1 MAFANALAFPA
12 LNYDDAAFRVFVDGV
27 TRGRSGVVGSTALQV
42 TQQSSAGP
50 TVQIASGE
58 AFVKATGAGL
68 GGSFFTSNDAT
79 INSPAFA
86 ATSTDGRKDR
96 LVLRVTGGIP
106 VPEIVQ
112 GTASGTPAEPSI
124 TGSNFLELALVTLPG
139 GTTNITTAMITDR
152 RAFVGGDYPRIV
164 TSSTRPGSYV
174 GRHIYEADTGRM
186 MVSSDGLTWDRGPW
200 FLPGGRS
207 QLALVRNSIQTIAS
221 GSATGITMT
230 ATANDDGWTTPD
242 GGVSWQ
248 VPAGLDGLYAV
259 RIRTDWGASGGTIL
273 LAGRAFI
280 QIRSGVIAVDQSRS
294 LLSGD
299 GTLTHSDILPL
310 AVGDMLRLEVYQE
323 TGSSQNLA
331 VARLNA
337 YRLGA

>member
-50 TVQIASGE
+50 TVQVATGE

-96 LVLRVTGGIP
+96 LILRVTSGIP
-106 VPEIVQ
+106 ALEIVQ

-164 TSSTRPGSYV
+164 TSTSRPGAYV

-207 QLALVRNSIQTIAS
+207 QLALTRTTNQTIADNTVTPVVF
-221 GSATGITMT
+221 SALD
-230 ATANDDGWTTPD
+230 NDDGWATTD
-242 GGVSWQ
+242 GGSTWI

-259 RIRTDWGASGGTIL
+259 RTQTDWGGLGGTIL
-273 LAGRAFI
+273 LGGRAWVQF
-280 QIRSGVIAVDQSRS
+280 RWGPGAVHPSRT
-294 LLSGD
+294 LLSGE
-299 GTLTHSDILPL
+299 GTVTHTDMFQLN
-310 AVGDMLRLEVYQE
+310 AGDALRVEVYQA
-323 TGSSQNLA
+323 TGSSQILA
-331 VARLNA
+331 NTSMGTWRI
-337 YRLGA
+337 GA